1 MKIDN
6 IIMNAPYNRNLHLKI
21 LSHLISLY
29 PDAEIVNLSPIRW
42 LQDPLAEYKKNS
54 DWKKFEDIRA
64 HLESLDI
71 IEKNDAQDLFA
82 IRISTDI
89 GVYHLTKNGGWNSKS
104 LWNSLLVKVYEKNK
118 EFLKDFDYNKKDGWR
133 VRISTICGGKSGG
146 SGERHF
152 VRQTQKLLAFHDGKK
167 NGKWWHEYFQKNQ
180 YSKTTEEITTS
191 FKFDTEDEAENFI
204 NVMTKTKLGQWYYD
218 KIIVNASVH
227 NYMFIFLPDYTH
239 PWTDADLYDYFRLS
253 EDEIAII
260 EQEVK

>member
-1 MKIDN
+1 
-6 IIMNAPYNRNLHLKI
+6 MNAPYSGNLHLKI
-21 LSHLISLY
+21 LSHLISEY
-29 PDAEIVNLSPIRW
+29 PEAEIVNLSPIRW

-54 DWKKFEDIRA
+54 DYKKYENIR
-64 HLESLDI
+64 ECISSLNVI
-71 IEKNDAQDLFA
+71 TGKEAQSYFGNVMGMDLG
-82 IRISTDI
+82 I
-89 GVYHLTKNGGWNSKS
+89 YHITKNGGWDSKS

-133 VRISTICGGKSGG
+133 VRVSTICGGKSGG

-152 VRQTQKLLAFHDGKK
+152 VRQTQKLLAFHDGQK

-180 YSKTTEEITTS
+180 YSKITEEIPTS
-191 FKFDTEDEAENFI
+191 FKFDSEDEAENFI

-218 KIIVNASVH
+218 KNVVDVHIH

-253 EDEIAII
+253 DDEIAEI
-260 EQEVK
+260 EKEIK